1 MYKII
6 GTAKIKGSLNLPQA
20 GGQISA
26 GDSMLITP
34 DQRQSHEIQDAYRGG
49 YIEFVMMDG
58 IADGPSDCFVCINKH
73 TRPITIPNRKGEVMP
88 GREFTLTKAEFY
100 TTAIQQAR
108 TNGMIQV
115 VEQTGKRVTELNDGV
130 VDAGKYLKGKK
141 SAKATEASETVETP
155 PKRESSSKR
164 NEHGEPV
171 LDINEELSNLQISKK
186 TKPTR
191 KTATKKVESRPAESS
206 PADPK
211 PKAPKPQMKIDA
223 MKVTPV
229 PPKPKQTRMPKTRY
243 RQKEHMKT
251 HFIDDENP
259 APVDPHE
266 GDPRSC
272 TVAWSPGKRNPGIVD
287 LRNMVDDEDDGED
300 GPIQVGHQGTE
311 LEFVDKLQ
319 EQERIAADPRLRIN
333 QGDEDSD
340 DEE

>member
-130 VDAGKYLKGKK
+130 VDRANTSKK
-141 SAKATEASETVETP
+141 EIGQSNRSVRNGRNASQT
-155 PKRESSSKR
+155 ESSSKR

-171 LDINEELSNLQISKK
+171 LDINEG
-186 TKPTR
+186 T
-191 KTATKKVESRPAESS
+191 VESPN
-206 PADPK
+206 
-211 PKAPKPQMKIDA
+211 Q
-223 MKVTPV
+223 
-229 PPKPKQTRMPKTRY
+229 
-243 RQKEHMKT
+243 QKNQAHT
-251 HFIDDENP
+251 EN
-259 APVDPHE
+259 
-266 GDPRSC
+266 GY
-272 TVAWSPGKRNPGIVD
+272 
-287 LRNMVDDEDDGED
+287 
-300 GPIQVGHQGTE
+300 
-311 LEFVDKLQ
+311 
-319 EQERIAADPRLRIN
+319 
-333 QGDEDSD
+333 
-340 DEE
+340 